1 MVFAFSR
8 LLDTVFSSFGTEE
21 KLDCFHCGEKMRKAN
36 ALTAR
41 FNGGL
46 HPVCCHGCLAVL
58 HAVERNKLVDEYL
71 QNKSSLHLAG

>member
-1 MVFAFSR
+1 
-8 LLDTVFSSFGTEE
+8 
-21 KLDCFHCGEKMRKAN
+21 MRKAN

-71 QNKSSLHLAG
+71 QNKASLHLAG